1 MFRKRSYL
9 KIPKSQPNKANHL
22 YQAKVYIYIVYPSIV
37 MMALTYGGE
46 ELIVAKVSGQPRMY
60 QAQRRMT
67 VGGLMLGQNRG
78 RDYATLIVGR

>member
-1 MFRKRSYL
+1 
-9 KIPKSQPNKANHL
+9 
-22 YQAKVYIYIVYPSIV
+22 